1 MKNSIKLSALFLL
14 LSFGAFAAKPVKAK
28 EDPAKS
34 KDVITLSAMK
44 ENRGVYVNVLKAGSR
59 KPYVLVYD
67 RDSNMLLKDVL
78 PNKPEVTKGYVL
90 TNLDNGNYT
99 IMVISNNEVVRKQVH
114 VYEEYNQ
121 KTFFFIN

>member
-14 LSFGAFAAKPVKAK
+14 LSLGAFAAAPVKAK

-34 KDVITLSAMK
+34 KDIITLSAMK
-44 ENRGVYVNVLKAGSR
+44 ENRGVYVNVLKAGER

-67 RDSNMLLKDVL
+67 RDANVLLKDVL
-78 PNKPEVTKGYVL
+78 PNKAEVTKGYVL
-90 TNLDNGNYT
+90 TNLENGNYT
-99 IMVISNNEVVRKQVH
+99 IMVISNKEVVKKQVH

-121 KTFFFIN
+121 KTFFFMN